1 MYWLTDKLLFPPVEE
16 AEKWGGLAVG
26 GDLSPERLLLAY
38 RSGIFPWYDASQ
50 PIVWYAPDPRF
61 VLFPHKLK
69 VSRRMRPILNQECF
83 TITYDTQ
90 FREVIRH
97 CQQITRPGQ
106 SGTWITEE
114 MREAYYRLHTLGHA
128 HSVEVWQGDALVG
141 GLYGLTVGSV
151 FCGESMFSRA
161 NNASKVGFIT
171 LVRRLQQQGFTMI
184 DCQVHTPHLEKWGAE
199 NISRVQYMRGL
210 VQGLSGRDYWKGD
223 QNM

>member
-1 MYWLTDKLLFPPVEE
+1 MFWLTNELEFPSVEE
-16 AEKWGGLAVG
+16 AEEWGGLAVG

-61 VLFPHKLK
+61 VLFPNKLK
-69 VSRRMRPILNQECF
+69 VSRRMRPILNQGRF

-90 FREVIRH
+90 FHEVIRH

-114 MREAYYRLHTLGHA
+114 MRRAYCYLHALGHA
-128 HSVEVWQGDALVG
+128 HSVEVWQKGALVG
-141 GLYGLTVGSV
+141 GLYGLIVGTV
-151 FCGESMFSRA
+151 FCGELMFSLA
-161 NNASKVGFIT
+161 DNASKIGFIT
-171 LVRRLQQQGFTMI
+171 LVRQLQQRGFTMI

-199 NISRVQYMRGL
+199 NISRAQYMQL
-210 VQGLSGRDYWKGD
+210 LSQGLA
-223 QNM
+223 NTEC